1 MIEQNYPSSSME
13 RQKDEKHQ
21 RVHKKYTDKQ
31 SEKISMYVIWIPKG
45 EKREKWGKGNIWREK
60 TAFCR
65 TNEIY
70 QSTDSKNTTNPKQD
84 T

>member
-31 SEKISMYVIWIPKG
+31 SEKISMYVI
-45 EKREKWGKGNIWREK
+45 
-60 TAFCR
+60 
-65 TNEIY
+65 
-70 QSTDSKNTTNPKQD
+70 
-84 T
+84 

>member
-31 SEKISMYVIWIPKG
+31 SEISMYVIWIPKG